1 MQRGGRPQTP
11 ANRLHPLAARAPLN
25 TPEDFTVQTRRLAST
40 NLQVAPLMLGGNV
53 FGWTI
58 DAETSFRV
66 LDAFVDHGFNFID
79 TADVYSAWKPGN
91 AGGGQS
97 ETILGEWFKR
107 SGKRDKVILAT
118 KVGMDLGDGKKGLS
132 RDYIIQ
138 AAEASLQ
145 RLQTDHIDLYQSHL
159 DDASVP
165 LEETLSAYRALI
177 EQGKVTIV
185 GASNYKG
192 DRLREAIE
200 LAKREGLPCYETL
213 QPEYNLYDRQDFE
226 QNLQPVAKELNLD
239 VVPYFSLASGFLTG
253 KYKTKADSEGKNRG
267 ARVAKYFDDR
277 GEKILK
283 ALEEVA
289 YETGA
294 AQATI
299 ALAWL
304 LAQPTILAPIASAT
318 STEQLK
324 ALVAAPDLNLTEAQ
338 IANLTE
344 ASAY

>member
-1 MQRGGRPQTP
+1 M
-11 ANRLHPLAARAPLN
+11 
-25 TPEDFTVQTRRLAST
+25 ETRRLGTT
-40 NLQVAPLMLGGNV
+40 NLQIAPLMLGGNV

-66 LDAFVDHGFNFID
+66 LDAFVDAGFNFID

-97 ETILGEWFKR
+97 ETIIGQWFAR

-118 KVGMDLGDGKKGLS
+118 KVGMDLGEGKKGLS
-132 RDYIIQ
+132 RQYIIE
-138 AAEASLQ
+138 AAEASLK

-159 DDASVP
+159 DDQSVP
-165 LEETLSAYRALI
+165 LEETLGAYRSLI
-177 EQGKVTIV
+177 EQGKVRII
-185 GASNYKG
+185 GASNYKA
-192 DRLREAIE
+192 DRLRESIE
-200 LAKREGLPCYETL
+200 VAKKEKLPCYQTL

-226 QNLQPVAKELNLD
+226 QNLRPVAQELNLG

-253 KYKTKADSEGKNRG
+253 KYKTKADTEGKNRG
-267 ARVAKYFDDR
+267 SRVVKYFDDR
-277 GEKILK
+277 GMKILK
-283 ALEEVA
+283 ALDEVA
-289 YETGA
+289 KETGA
-294 AQATI
+294 KQASI

-324 ALVAAPDLNLTEAQ
+324 ALLASPDLKLTQ
-338 IANLTE
+338 DQLKKLTD

>member
-1 MQRGGRPQTP
+1 
-11 ANRLHPLAARAPLN
+11 
-25 TPEDFTVQTRRLAST
+25 
-40 NLQVAPLMLGGNV
+40 MLGGNV

-58 DAETSFRV
+58 DAETSFRI
-66 LDAFVDHGFNFID
+66 LDAFVDAGFNFID

-97 ETILGEWFKR
+97 ETILGQWFAR
-107 SGKRDKVILAT
+107 SGKRDKVVLAT

-138 AAEASLQ
+138 AAEASLK
-145 RLQTDHIDLYQSHL
+145 RLQTDHIDLYQSHT
-159 DDASVP
+159 DDQTVP

-177 EQGKVTIV
+177 EQGKVTII
-185 GASNYKG
+185 GASNYKA
-192 DRLREAIE
+192 DRLREAVE
-200 LAKREGLPCYETL
+200 LSKRESLPTYQTL

-226 QNLQPVAKELNLD
+226 QNLQPVAQELCLG

-253 KYKTKADSEGKNRG
+253 KYKSKADTEGKNRG
-267 ARVAKYFDDR
+267 SRVTKYFDDR
-277 GEKILK
+277 GMKILK
-283 ALEEVA
+283 ALDELSA
-289 YETGA
+289 ETGA

-318 STEQLK
+318 STDQLQ
-324 ALVAAPDLNLTEAQ
+324 ALLAAPNLT
-338 IANLTE
+338 LTDSQLE
-344 ASAY
+344 KLTQASAY